1 MSTGS
6 NTNKNY
12 KNNKNNKD
20 KVKITTELTIDFE
33 VSFALHKDQCYLS
46 EEIERKEDG
55 KMIFFLT
62 NILDLSKKQIAD
74 IYKHRWDIEA
84 LFQVSKT
91 RTQPQQNYLP

>member
-12 KNNKNNKD
+12 KNNKD
-20 KVKITTELTIDFE
+20 KVKITTELTNDFE

-46 EEIERKEDG
+46 EEIDRKEDG
-55 KMIFFLT
+55 KTIFFLT
-62 NILDLSKKQIAD
+62 NIQDLSKKQIAD
-74 IYKHRWDIEA
+74 IYKHRWDIEV

>member
-12 KNNKNNKD
+12 KNNKD
-20 KVKITTELTIDFE
+20 KVKITTELTNDFE

-46 EEIERKEDG
+46 EEVERKEDG
-55 KMIFFLT
+55 KTIFFLT